1 VHAGWRG
8 AVAGIVE
15 STVATMVALGAERA
29 DLVAAV
35 GPCIRQ
41 SSYEVDGAVR
51 EAVLAVSPTAVRFF
65 APGVRAA
72 RWQFDLAEYVVA
84 LLRAERAFRIDDLG
98 LDTLQDDTIYFSHRR
113 SRQRDEVGYGLQL
126 SGIRV
131 PG

>member
-1 VHAGWRG
+1 
-8 AVAGIVE
+8 
-15 STVATMVALGAERA
+15 MVALGAERA

-35 GPCIRQ
+35 GPSIRQ
-41 SSYEVDGAVR
+41 SSYEVDSAVR
-51 EAVLAVSPTAVRFF
+51 EAVLAVSPTAARFF

-72 RWQFDLAEYVVA
+72 RWQFDLAGYVVA
-84 LLRAERAFRIDDLG
+84 LLRAERVFRIDDLG